1 VFQTGFLRASLIYTY
16 DLFFRALNYGAIGTI
31 LGHEL
36 THGFDNSGEVRG
48 LNPLEARK
56 QGFRIRSIIVIISLE
71 TQLLHEPHRE
81 HCFLISPL
89 VR

>member
-1 VFQTGFLRASLIYTY
+1 MMKFQRVLHQYFLSKTFLYHISSFYVFQTGFLRASLIYTY

-48 LNPLEARK
+48 LN
-56 QGFRIRSIIVIISLE
+56 Q
-71 TQLLHEPHRE
+71 T
-81 HCFLISPL
+81 
-89 VR
+89 